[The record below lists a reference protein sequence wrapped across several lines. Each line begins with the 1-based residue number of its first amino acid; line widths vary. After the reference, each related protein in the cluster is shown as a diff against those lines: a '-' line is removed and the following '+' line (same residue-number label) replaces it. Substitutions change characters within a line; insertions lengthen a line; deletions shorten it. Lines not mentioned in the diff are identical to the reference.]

1 MVQLEL
7 SCVLPSVLMLLCY
20 LFESP
25 FRRLI
30 SPDASLGV
38 GAGDDESRWWGNT
51 GEGREYTGE
60 RTMVWGHTSKIW
72 DNGHTASTHGL
83 EQAEWE
89 HRKSAARANSREQWY
104 LEVIGGIHLSGQNLE
119 SIE

>member
-1 MVQLEL
+1 MRGAAGACPEKGQGRVI
-7 SCVLPSVLMLLCY
+7 LM
-20 LFESP
+20 
-25 FRRLI
+25 
-30 SPDASLGV
+30 
-38 GAGDDESRWWGNT
+38 GARDDESRWWGNT